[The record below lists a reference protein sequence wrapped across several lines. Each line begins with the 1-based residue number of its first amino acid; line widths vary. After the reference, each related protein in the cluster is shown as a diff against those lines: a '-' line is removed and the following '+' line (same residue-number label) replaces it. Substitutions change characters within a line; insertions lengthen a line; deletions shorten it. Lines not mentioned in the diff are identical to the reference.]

1 MNMNI
6 GNVKKL
12 SSEPSIG
19 KDVHLTNAQLGP
31 WTEVG
36 DYTHLENVVLDAFSY
51 CGQFCFMQ
59 NTRVGKFSNIAA
71 AVRLGPTMHPLDR
84 PTLHHFTYRRVMFG
98 LDETDDVEFFRER
111 TSRITTIGHDTWL
124 GHGVIVMPGLAV
136 GHGAVI
142 GSGAVVTKDVAPWTI
157 VGGVPAKFIRRR
169 FTPELGAAL
178 EAIAWWDWP
187 YELIKERFQDFLESA
202 AGFAEKYD
210 PRQSYRSPDVAPDR
224 SRKSPS

>member
-6 GNVKKL
+6 GNVKRL
-12 SSEPSIG
+12 SPAPAIG
-19 KDVHLTNAQLGP
+19 KEVHLDNTKLGA

-36 DYTHLENVVLDAFSY
+36 EYSYLENVTLDDFSY

-71 AVRLGPTMHPLDR
+71 SVRLGPTMHPLDR
-84 PTLHHFTYRRVMFG
+84 PTLHHFTYRRVMFD
-98 LDETDDVEFFRER
+98 LDKTDDLEFFRER

-124 GHGVIVMPGLAV
+124 GHGVIIMPGLSI
-136 GHGAVI
+136 GTGAVI

-157 VGGVPAKFIRRR
+157 VGGVPAKFIRHR
-169 FTPELGAAL
+169 FAPELGAAL

-187 YELIKERFQDFLESA
+187 YELIKERFKDFLESA
-202 AGFAEKYD
+202 ESFAEKYD
-210 PRQSYRSPDVAPDR
+210 PRHSYHSPAAARQEDQ
-224 SRKSPS
+224 